1 DRIVPGSLVPHGTA
15 AEGGSSLSVTEFGNQ
30 DGEVVYWP
38 QVPGGAVYQRTP
50 EGYLVHKID
59 GGPEQFKQKAF
70 DMFGKPVS
78 IWIGEQPPGTIK
90 KVSILRDK
98 KTGSI
103 NLVVNQHENGLTF
116 HAHNLRTPFQSN
128 VGIHMASDTPPSD
141 LPLQIDVS
149 EDRKSVSL
157 TMPAEGDSITTLNL
171 DASTLDKLI
180 YELSRARAD
189 LLEQTPVDGPISGQ
203 EMSVQID
210 PAWRTDKSPISNI
223 SGIFLRLRHL
233 GYGWLG
239 FILPHHEATALG
251 KWLQENSERND
262 VVAPKT

>member
-1 DRIVPGSLVPHGTA
+1 
-15 AEGGSSLSVTEFGNQ
+15 
-30 DGEVVYWP
+30 
-38 QVPGGAVYQRTP
+38 
-50 EGYLVHKID
+50 
-59 GGPEQFKQKAF
+59 
-70 DMFGKPVS
+70 
-78 IWIGEQPPGTIK
+78 
-90 KVSILRDK
+90 
-98 KTGSI
+98 
-103 NLVVNQHENGLTF
+103 
-116 HAHNLRTPFQSN
+116 
-128 VGIHMASDTPPSD
+128 
-141 LPLQIDVS
+141 
-149 EDRKSVSL
+149 
-157 TMPAEGDSITTLNL
+157 MPAEGDSITTLNL